1 MTVLGRRP
9 AQAQMRRMH
18 DLADSLDFQS
28 IHTRSIPM
36 RKLPFLFANI
46 IIAIAVATTG
56 GCASTKTSEGTGEYF
71 DDSWITTRVKAA
83 ILNEPTLKSS
93 EINVETFKGE
103 VQLSGF
109 VSSEDNIRKAVT
121 VTKEV
126 KGVKTVK
133 NDMRVRGR

>member
-1 MTVLGRRP
+1 
-9 AQAQMRRMH
+9 
-18 DLADSLDFQS
+18 
-28 IHTRSIPM
+28 M
-36 RKLPFLFANI
+36 RKLTFLFANI
-46 IIAIAVATTG
+46 IIAIAVAATG

-71 DDSWITTRVKAA
+71 DDSWITTRVKAT

-109 VSSEDNIRKAVT
+109 VSSEENIRKAVT
-121 VTKEV
+121 LTKEV

-133 NDMRVRGR
+133 NDMRIRGR

>member
-1 MTVLGRRP
+1 M
-9 AQAQMRRMH
+9 
-18 DLADSLDFQS
+18 S
-28 IHTRSIPM
+28 
-36 RKLPFLFANI
+36 KLTFLFANI
-46 IIAIAVATTG
+46 IIAIAVAATG

-71 DDSWITTRVKAA
+71 DDSWITTRVKAT

-121 VTKEV
+121 LTKEV
-126 KGVKTVK
+126 KGVKNVK

>member
-1 MTVLGRRP
+1 
-9 AQAQMRRMH
+9 
-18 DLADSLDFQS
+18 
-28 IHTRSIPM
+28 M
-36 RKLPFLFANI
+36 RKLTFLFANI
-46 IIAIAVATTG
+46 IIAIAVAATG

-71 DDSWITTRVKAA
+71 DDSWITTRVKAT

-121 VTKEV
+121 LTKEV

>member
-1 MTVLGRRP
+1 
-9 AQAQMRRMH
+9 
-18 DLADSLDFQS
+18 
-28 IHTRSIPM
+28 M

-46 IIAIAVATTG
+46 IIAIAVAATG

-71 DDSWITTRVKAA
+71 DDSWITTRVKAT

-121 VTKEV
+121 LTKEV